1 MYKLFFRLCGGK
13 MENILLCLNAVL
25 PIFLIFAL
33 GFAARHLNLMDIGDV
48 LKMNK
53 IAFKVFLPFM
63 MFANIYNA
71 ELEAAIRPDLILFA
85 LGSVLVIYLLSIAA
99 SLLYTK
105 DKSKQG
111 VIIQG
116 IFRSNYVIF
125 GIPVAANLYGEGNI
139 ATAALLSAVAVPLFN
154 VLAVFTLEFY
164 SDRRTG
170 VKSLLKGIVT
180 NPLILGAAAAL
191 VMKAMPFGL
200 PAAVHEA
207 VSDLG
212 QVATPLS
219 LVILGATF
227 RFGAVRKNLRWLSIG
242 IIGKTVVVPLLTIP
256 AAILCGFRGIA
267 LLSLTILFA
276 SPTAVTSF
284 TMAEAA
290 GHDGELAGQ
299 QVVFSSIISLFTVF
313 LWIFALKSFAL
324 I

>member
-1 MYKLFFRLCGGK
+1 

-116 IFRSNYVIF
+116 IFRSNYVIV
-125 GIPVAANLYGEGNI
+125 GMPIAGSLIPGAD
-139 ATAALLSAVAVPLFN
+139 LSSVAVLVALVVCEFNILAVICLTLFN
-154 VLAVFTLEFY
+154 GHLFNLKSTLGSLA
-164 SDRRTG
+164 
-170 VKSLLKGIVT
+170 T
-180 NPLILGAAAAL
+180 NPLILSSLAGIAFL
-191 VMKAMPFGL
+191 LLDIRL
-200 PAAVHEA
+200 PSFLDSAVE
-207 VSDLG
+207 SLSG
-212 QVATPLS
+212 VASPLM
-219 LVILGATF
+219 LFLLGAFIDF
-227 RFGAVRKNLRWLSIG
+227 RAMRKFTRDLIFVCIGRLFIVPAVFL
-242 IIGKTVVVPLLTIP
+242 TVGYL
-256 AAILCGFRGIA
+256 AGFRGIEFAA
-267 LLSLTILFA
+267 LIGAFA
-276 SPTAVTSF
+276 SSTATTSF
-284 TMAEAA
+284 TMAQQMGSDA
-290 GHDGELAGQ
+290 ELAGDI
-299 QVVFSSIISLFTVF
+299 VIVTSALCPLTLF
-313 LWIFALKSFAL
+313 LWSAVFTSLGVL
-324 I
+324 